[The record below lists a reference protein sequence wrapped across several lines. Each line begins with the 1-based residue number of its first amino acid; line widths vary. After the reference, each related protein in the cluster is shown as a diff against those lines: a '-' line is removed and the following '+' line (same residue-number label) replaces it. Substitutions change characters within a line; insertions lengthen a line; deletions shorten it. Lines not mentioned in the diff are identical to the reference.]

1 MSCDAKSSV
10 YQVYLRMQPFI
21 SLRALVPVFTCLLL
35 FCARFAIGGVAKPA
49 WQGEWEKTIREAERE
64 GAVTF
69 YSNSGYGF
77 VHDFQKRFPKIK
89 VTVVEARAGELIS
102 RIMTERRAG
111 KYVLDVAKLGNT
123 SSYTLYESKTLQPI
137 SSTFLLPEIKDES
150 KWWQG
155 KHQYA
160 DPEGKYIFV
169 PFGSV
174 YIQLVSYNTDLVKP
188 SEFKSH
194 WDVLDAKWKGKI
206 AVIDPR
212 SPGAREGARLVYY
225 HPQLGPKFLTRLIS
239 EMDLTLSR
247 DYRQAVDWLAQG
259 KFAFLFF
266 CSSREVLEAK
276 EKGLAVNILN
286 PSSMKE
292 SGGLDAAASTFV
304 VMDKPV
310 HPNAAKVFINW
321 FLSREG
327 QIAAQKSDDKYDSLR
342 IDIPKTEIMPLH
354 RRVEGV
360 KYLLLW
366 TPEWMDMKPVSGLV
380 DEALGAVNQK
390 TPR

>member
-1 MSCDAKSSV
+1 
-10 YQVYLRMQPFI
+10 MQLFI
-21 SLRALVPVFTCLLL
+21 SLKFLPAILTCLLL

-49 WQGEWEKTIREAERE
+49 WQGDWEKSIQEAERE

-77 VHDFQKRFPKIK
+77 VNDFQKKFPKIK
-89 VTVVEARAGELIS
+89 VTVVEARAGDLIS

-111 KYVLDVAKLGNT
+111 KYVLDIAKLGNT
-123 SSYTLYESKTLQPI
+123 SSYTLYQSKTLQPI

-174 YIQLVSYNTDLVKP
+174 YIQLVGYNTDLVKP
-188 SEFKSH
+188 SEFKSY

-225 HPQLGPKFLTRLIS
+225 HPELGPKFITRLMS
-239 EMDLTLSR
+239 EMDVTLSR

-286 PSSMKE
+286 PSMMKE
-292 SGGLDAAASTFV
+292 SGGLDAGASTFV
-304 VMDKPV
+304 LMDKPA

-327 QIAAQKSDDKYDSLR
+327 QISRKKAMTSMIR
-342 IDIPKTEIMPLH
+342 
-354 RRVEGV
+354 
-360 KYLLLW
+360 
-366 TPEWMDMKPVSGLV
+366 SGLIFRRGESCPFTAASRV
-380 DEALGAVNQK
+380 RSIYFFGLPSGWI
-390 TPR
+390 

>member
-1 MSCDAKSSV
+1 
-10 YQVYLRMQPFI
+10 MQSFI
-21 SLRALVPVFTCLLL
+21 SLKFLAAVLTCLLL
-35 FCARFAIGGVAKPA
+35 FGARFAIGGAAKPA
-49 WQGEWEKTIREAERE
+49 WQGEWEKSIQEAEKE

-77 VHDFQKRFPKIK
+77 VNDFQERFPKIK
-89 VTVVEARAGELIS
+89 VNVVEARAGELIS
-102 RIMTERRAG
+102 RIMTERRAD
-111 KYVLDVAKLGNT
+111 KYVLDIAKLGNT
-123 SSYTLYESKTLQPI
+123 SSYTLYQSKALQPI
-137 SSTFLLPEIKDES
+137 SSTFLLPEVRDES

-174 YIQLVSYNTDLVKP
+174 YIQMVSYNSDLVRP
-188 SEFKSH
+188 FEFKSYWH
-194 WDVLDAKWKGKI
+194 VLDARWRGKI

-212 SPGAREGARLVYY
+212 GPGAREGARLVYY
-225 HPQLGPKFLTRLIS
+225 HPELGPKFLTRLMS
-239 EMDLTLSR
+239 EMEVTLSR

-276 EKGLAVNILN
+276 EKGLPVNILN
-286 PSSMKE
+286 PSMMKE
-292 SGGLDAAASTFV
+292 SGGLDAGASTFV
-304 VMDKPV
+304 LMDKPA
-310 HPNAAKVFINW
+310 HPNAAKVFVNW
-321 FLSREG
+321 FLSRDG
-327 QIAAQKSDDKYDSLR
+327 QIAAQKNDDKYDSLR
-342 IDIPKTEIMPLH
+342 IDIPKGEIMPLH
-354 RRVEGV
+354 RRVEGA

-380 DEALGAVNQK
+380 DEILSGANQK
-390 TPR
+390 APK